1 MDYQYKIGE
10 AVWVRDNLKCG
21 AYYDMTSGPYP
32 EGNRNIVT
40 NTMAKLHGQLVH
52 IKNYSFEGQYLV
64 KETNNFRWTDNMFEG
79 SESNNE
85 CRCESLL

>member
-10 AVWVRDNLKCG
+10 AVWVRDNLKYG

-32 EGNRNIVT
+32 ECNRNVVT
-40 NTMAKLHGQLVH
+40 DKMAELHGWLVH
-52 IKNYSFEGQYLV
+52 IKNYSAVGQYYV
-64 KETNNFRWTDNMFEG
+64 EETNSLQWTDDMFAG
-79 SESNNE
+79 SENSNE

>member
-10 AVWVRDNLKCG
+10 AVWVRDNLKYG

-32 EGNRNIVT
+32 EGNRNVVT
-40 NTMAKLHGQLVH
+40 DKMAELHGRLVH
-52 IKNYSFEGQYLV
+52 IKNYSAVGQYYV
-64 KETNNFRWTDNMFEG
+64 EETNSFQWTDNMFEG
-79 SESNNE
+79 SENNNE

>member
-1 MDYQYKIGE
+1 MDYRYKTGE
-10 AVWVRDNLKCG
+10 AVWVRDDLEYA

-40 NTMAKLHGQLVH
+40 DKMAKLHGRLVH
-52 IKNYSFEGQYLV
+52 IKNYSAVGQYYV
-64 KETNNFRWTDNMFEG
+64 EETNNLQWTDDMFEG
-79 SESNNE
+79 SENNNE